1 MHHQPIAG
9 QFGKTAVPSRAGH
22 LRAICDRHC
31 DNRLVS
37 VVTMGLFATGV
48 AMFVLLIASHDR
60 PFTGRISVS
69 TEPLLQVIPEDA
81 VPVRV

>member
-1 MHHQPIAG
+1 LVKRLCLLVQATCAL
-9 QFGKTAVPSRAGH
+9 F
-22 LRAICDRHC
+22 
-31 DNRLVS
+31 DNRLAS

-48 AMFVLLIASHDR
+48 ATFVLLIASHDR
-60 PFTGRISVS
+60 PFTGKISVS